1 MRPVLIFALFMMLL
15 FLPGLSSAETTE
27 ECQARCDAE
36 LIARDATCPQLTEN
50 ADHAAEQCLQ
60 ESQEKHNNCINSC
73 PQSAPV
79 ETSKEK

>member
-27 ECQARCDAE
+27 ECQARCDAD
-36 LIARDATCPQLTEN
+36 LIARDAKCPPLVDDAN
-50 ADHAAEQCLQ
+50 KAAEQCLQ
-60 ESQEKHNNCINSC
+60 ESQETHNSCINSC